1 MNENVQRNYN
11 MKRIKIGIF
20 GVGMRGFDLSYDFML
35 LNCDIV
41 AMCDFRKERL
51 ETAAK
56 KFGKHISMYENFDEF
71 IEHEMDAV
79 FLANYFHEH
88 AEYAIKAL
96 KKGIHVFSETMAAPT
111 PALCV
116 ALCRA
121 VEESG
126 CVYLLA
132 ENYPFSRACTELS
145 RVCKR
150 GNLGEIVFAE
160 GEYVHPMSPKDEAR
174 YGSPDVHGK
183 YHWRRFLPSTFYSSH
198 SLAPLMC
205 ATGLMPKRVI
215 GKTAP
220 TTEEEMRNNNRLRGD
235 SIGVMLVEMDNGAIF
250 RISGS
255 AYIAT
260 HGNWYRISGV
270 KGTAETVR
278 GESRKVRVHYNDW
291 CVPDGEEKDST
302 YTADFKTDRAKA
314 SNFGHGGGDY
324 YVVKHFLHSLK
335 SGKAYKPLDVYH
347 AVAMSAVAIFGWRSA
362 INNSK
367 QIKIPNFRLE
377 RVRKKWENDN
387 LTPFPDENGTA
398 SLPYTVHNSKLSKE
412 LLDK

>member
-1 MNENVQRNYN
+1 
-11 MKRIKIGIF
+11 MKNTQKKFKIGIF
-20 GVGMRGFDLSYDFML
+20 GAWRGASFIPIFKS
-35 LNCDIV
+35 
-41 AMCDFRKERL
+41 
-51 ETAAK
+51 
-56 KFGKHISMYENFDEF
+56 FDEF
-71 IEHEMDAV
+71 EITAICDKSEERIQKALAELSEPVFCCNDFDVLLDSGIDAV
-79 FLANYFHEH
+79 MLCNYFHEH

-96 KKGIHVFSETMAAPT
+96 KRGIHVLSETMAAPT

-260 HGNWYRISGV
+260 HGNWYRISGI

-291 CVPDGEEKDST
+291 CIPDGEEKDST
-302 YTADFKTDRAKA
+302 YPVDFKTDRAKA
-314 SNFGHGGGDY
+314 SKFGHGGGDY
-324 YVVKHFLHSLK
+324 YVVKHFLKSLK
-335 SGKAYKPLDVYH
+335 TGKAYKPLDVYH
-347 AVAMSAVAIFGWRSA
+347 AVAMAEVAIFGWRSA

-387 LTPFPDENGTA
+387 LTPFPDENGSA
-398 SLPYTVHNSKLSKE
+398 SLPYTVHNAELSKE
-412 LLDK
+412 ILDS

>member
-1 MNENVQRNYN
+1 MERQ
-11 MKRIKIGIF
+11 KKFKIGIF
-20 GVGMRGFDLSYDFML
+20 GAWRGASFIPIFES
-35 LNCDIV
+35 
-41 AMCDFRKERL
+41 
-51 ETAAK
+51 
-56 KFGKHISMYENFDEF
+56 FDECEITAICDKSEERIQKALDSLSHPVICCDDF
-71 IEHEMDAV
+71 DTLLDSGIDAV
-79 FLANYFHEH
+79 MLCNYFHEH
-88 AEYAIKAL
+88 AEYAIRAL
-96 KKGIHVFSETMAAPT
+96 KRGIHVFSETMAAPT

-126 CVYLLA
+126 CVYMLA
-132 ENYPFSRACTELS
+132 ENYPFSRPCTEIT

-150 GNLGEIVFAE
+150 GGLGEIVFAE
-160 GEYVHPMSPKDEAR
+160 GEYVHPMSPSDEAR
-174 YGSPDVHGK
+174 YGSLDIHGK

-215 GKTAP
+215 GKCAP
-220 TTEEEMRNNNRLRGD
+220 TTEEEMRSNNRLRGD
-235 SIGVMLVEMDNGAIF
+235 AIGVMLVEMDNGAIF

-278 GESRKVRVHYNDW
+278 GESRGVRVHYNSW
-291 CVPDGEEKDST
+291 CVPDGEEQDKS
-302 YTADFKTDRAKA
+302 YTAEFKVDRAKA
-314 SNFGHGGGDY
+314 DKFGHGGGDY

-335 SGKAYKPLDVYH
+335 TGKAYKSLDVYH
-347 AVAMSAVAIFGWRSA
+347 AVAMAEVAIFGWRSA
-362 INNSK
+362 IGGSK

-387 LTPFPDENGTA
+387 LTPFPDENGSA
-398 SLPYTVHNSKLSKE
+398 SLPYTVHNSKLSSE
-412 LLDK
+412 LLGS

>member
-1 MNENVQRNYN
+1 MERQ
-11 MKRIKIGIF
+11 KKFKIGIF
-20 GVGMRGFDLSYDFML
+20 GAWRGASFIPIFES
-35 LNCDIV
+35 
-41 AMCDFRKERL
+41 
-51 ETAAK
+51 
-56 KFGKHISMYENFDEF
+56 FDECEITAICDKSEERIQKALDSLSHPVICCDDF
-71 IEHEMDAV
+71 DTLLDSGIDAV
-79 FLANYFHEH
+79 MLCNYFHEH
-88 AEYAIKAL
+88 AEYAIRAL
-96 KKGIHVFSETMAAPT
+96 KRGIHVFSETMAAPT

-126 CVYLLA
+126 CVYMLA
-132 ENYPFSRACTELS
+132 ENYPFSRPCTEIT

-150 GNLGEIVFAE
+150 GGLGEIVFAE
-160 GEYVHPMSPKDEAR
+160 GEYVHPMSPSDEAR
-174 YGSPDVHGK
+174 YGSLDIHGK

-215 GKTAP
+215 GKCAP
-220 TTEEEMRNNNRLRGD
+220 TTEEEMRSNNRLRGD
-235 SIGVMLVEMDNGAIF
+235 AIGVMLVEMDNGAIF

-278 GESRKVRVHYNDW
+278 GESRGVRVHYNSW
-291 CVPDGEEKDST
+291 CVPDGEEQDKS
-302 YTADFKTDRAKA
+302 YTAEFKVDRAKA
-314 SNFGHGGGDY
+314 DKFGHGGGDY

-335 SGKAYKPLDVYH
+335 TGKAYKPLDVYH
-347 AVAMSAVAIFGWRSA
+347 AVAMAEVAIFGWRSA
-362 INNSK
+362 IGGSK

-387 LTPFPDENGTA
+387 LTPFPDENGSA
-398 SLPYTVHNSKLSKE
+398 SLPYTVHNSKLSSE
-412 LLDK
+412 LLER

>member
-1 MNENVQRNYN
+1 MRSTQ
-11 MKRIKIGIF
+11 KKFKIGIF
-20 GVGMRGFDLSYDFML
+20 GAWRGASFIPIFES
-35 LNCDIV
+35 
-41 AMCDFRKERL
+41 
-51 ETAAK
+51 
-56 KFGKHISMYENFDEF
+56 FDELEVIALCDKSEERMKKALDALSHPVF
-71 IEHEMDAV
+71 TCDDFDALLDSGIDAV
-79 FLANYFHEH
+79 MLCNYFHEH
-88 AEYAIKAL
+88 AEYAIRAL

-126 CVYLLA
+126 CVYMLA
-132 ENYPFSRACTELS
+132 ENYPFSRPCTELT
-145 RVCKR
+145 RVCKS

-160 GEYVHPMSPKDEAR
+160 GEYVHPMSPDEDAR
-174 YGSPDVHGK
+174 YGSPAIHGK

-215 GKTAP
+215 GKCAP
-220 TTEEEMRNNNRLRGD
+220 TTEEEMRKNNRLRGD

-260 HGNWYRISGV
+260 HGNWYRLSGI

-278 GESRKVRVHYNDW
+278 GTSRDVRVHYNEW
-291 CVPDGEEKDST
+291 YTPEGEEHDRT
-302 YTADFKTDRAKA
+302 YTTEFKTDRAKA
-314 SNFGHGGGDY
+314 SKFGHGGGDY
-324 YVVKHFLHSLK
+324 YVVKHFLQSLK
-335 SGKAYKPLDVYH
+335 SGRAYKPLDVYH
-347 AVAMSAVAIFGWRSA
+347 AVAMAEVAIFGWRSA
-362 INNSK
+362 INGSK
-367 QIKIPNFRLE
+367 EIKIPNFRLE

-387 LTPFPDENGTA
+387 LTPFPDENGNVT
-398 SLPYTVHNSKLSKE
+398 LPYTIHNKELSKE
-412 LLDK
+412 LLGR

>member
-1 MNENVQRNYN
+1 
-11 MKRIKIGIF
+11 MKKTEKRKFKIGVFGAWRGASFIPIF
-20 GVGMRGFDLSYDFML
+20 ESFDEFEVTAVCDKSAERIEKALGVLARKVKCFD
-35 LNCDIV
+35 
-41 AMCDFRKERL
+41 
-51 ETAAK
+51 
-56 KFGKHISMYENFDEF
+56 NFDEL
-71 IEHEMDAV
+71 IESGIDAV
-79 FLANYFHEH
+79 LLCNYFHEH

-126 CVYLLA
+126 CVYMLA
-132 ENYPFSRACTELS
+132 ENYPFSRACTELT

-150 GNLGEIVFAE
+150 GGLGEIVFAE
-160 GEYVHPMSPKDEAR
+160 GEYVHPMSPEEEKKYNLPE
-174 YGSPDVHGK
+174 YNGK
-183 YHWRRFLPSTFYSSH
+183 YHWRRFLPSTYYCSH

-215 GKTAP
+215 GKSAP
-220 TTEEEMRNNNRLRGD
+220 QPEAMMRENQRTKGD

-260 HGNWYRISGV
+260 HGNWYRISGMQ
-270 KGTAETVR
+270 GTAETVR
-278 GESRKVRVHYNDW
+278 GESRRVRVHYNKW
-291 CVPDGEEKDST
+291 SVPQGEEQDST
-302 YTADFKTDRAKA
+302 YETDFKTDRAKA
-314 SNFGHGGGDY
+314 AKTGHGGGDY
-324 YVVKHFLHSLK
+324 YVVKHFLQSLK
-335 SGKAYKPLDVYH
+335 SGKSYKPLDVYH

-362 INNSK
+362 INGSRE
-367 QIKIPNFRLE
+367 IKIPNFKLE

-387 LTPFPDENGTA
+387 LTPFPDENGNA
-398 SLPYTVHNSKLSKE
+398 SLPYTVYNAELAKE
-412 LLDK
+412 MV